1 MVHYDMKNVE
11 YMEVMMA
18 TIKDI
23 RVGKDSEVTF
33 TNKIVLEINRIH

>member
-1 MVHYDMKNVE
+1 MFMVHFHMKNAE

-23 RVGKDSEVTF
+23 RVGKDSEVILQM
-33 TNKIVLEINRIH
+33 K

>member
-1 MVHYDMKNVE
+1 MVHYHMKNVE

-23 RVGKDSEVTF
+23 RVGKDSEVILQM
-33 TNKIVLEINRIH
+33 K